1 MIVFFVA
8 DEGTTEDISEFR
20 IGIENTTSEK
30 LIGLC
35 KHLFDPY
42 LINFRAVPSFVAKQL
57 SRHHFTHE
65 CVQSL
70 SIINRAK
77 ADPIALPAYFVFK
90 VRHMQ
95 WAIP

>member
-35 KHLFDPY
+35 NIDSIPTWKIL
-42 LINFRAVPSFVAKQL
+42 
-57 SRHHFTHE
+57 E
-65 CVQSL
+65 QSL
-70 SIINRAK
+70 HLLPSKCHDIISRTSA
-77 ADPIALPAYFVFK
+77 FK
-90 VRHMQ
+90 VFPSLIGQ
-95 WAIP
+95 KPTL

>member
-35 KHLFDPY
+35 NIDSIPTWKIL
-42 LINFRAVPSFVAKQL
+42 
-57 SRHHFTHE
+57 E
-65 CVQSL
+65 QSL
-70 SIINRAK
+70 HLLPSNCHDIISRTSAFNNRAK
-77 ADPIALPAYFVFK
+77 ADPIGLPAYFVFK

-95 WAIP
+95 WAIS